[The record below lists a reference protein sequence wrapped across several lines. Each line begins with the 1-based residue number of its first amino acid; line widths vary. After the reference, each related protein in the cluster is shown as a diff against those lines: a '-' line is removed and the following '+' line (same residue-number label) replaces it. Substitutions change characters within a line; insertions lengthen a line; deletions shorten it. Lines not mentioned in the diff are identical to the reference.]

1 MHLIFK
7 ILHHM
12 PTVMNVSIKIDPFEK
27 KRYRIAI

>member
-12 PTVMNVSIKIDPFEK
+12 PTVMNVSIKIEK
-27 KRYRIAI
+27 KRYIIAI